1 MTFKGIGENQILS
14 SDGTLAAPSIAST
27 NHPDTGLAWDVG
39 GTGAI
44 TLSMDGAS
52 LMQWNGGAIPF
63 TTTSGRFRVPS
74 GLSGTPGLQIEDF
87 DWGIFRSS
95 TTYFATVLEGAERG
109 WRVGNFGGVGGFLVY
124 DPSGS
129 VMSIASVNDFDT
141 GVNWATGGANTLS
154 VETAGVERTR
164 WGASGEIVDA
174 PALANSTGAV
184 SDTGA
189 VQTTDAT
196 QTTLHTLTLADN
208 TTYAVSVTVAGRDTA
223 GTERC
228 SYIRYVQAHRQGGG
242 GATISAITT
251 PFSVESDAGLDCTYT
266 VSGNDLRVSITGKAG
281 TTINW
286 SGSIKY
292 IGSE

>member
-1 MTFKGIGENQILS
+1 MAFRGMGETQLFLNAGDVDNPAIAHQGDLDTGMFFDS
-14 SDGTLAAPSIAST
+14 VAPSISATVAGVENMACRGSIGAIAVKNIFTNNSSTAGSPALQFQRTDNGFYGINNQAFAATIEGIVGPAGFAIVSTVRTLIILPGGSTSVACVSASGD
-27 NHPDTGLAWDVG
+27 NDTG
-39 GTGAI
+39 I
-44 TLSMDGAS
+44 HF
-52 LMQWNGGAIPF
+52 NP
-63 TTTSGRFRVPS
+63 
-74 GLSGTPGLQIEDF
+74 
-87 DWGIFRSS
+87 
-95 TTYFATVLEGAERG
+95 
-109 WRVGNFGGVGGFLVY
+109 GGVNTI
-124 DPSGS
+124 S
-129 VMSIASVNDFDT
+129 V
-141 GVNWATGGANTLS
+141 G
-154 VETAGVERTR
+154 TAGVQRTH

-174 PALANSTGAV
+174 PALANSTGACR
-184 SDTGA
+184 DTGA